1 MGVFWGDFV
10 NRQLFDFIKDLGEM
24 FALIEQGKLK
34 PLVSKVYSLPQG
46 AQALQDLLDR
56 KVVGK
61 VVITANT

>member
-1 MGVFWGDFV
+1 
-10 NRQLFDFIKDLGEM
+10 LFDFIKDLGDM

-34 PLVSKVYSLPQG
+34 PLVSKVYSLEQG

-61 VVITANT
+61 VVITT

>member
-1 MGVFWGDFV
+1 
-10 NRQLFDFIKDLGEM
+10 
-24 FALIEQGKLK
+24 LIEQGKLK